1 MTKNSSIK
9 NQIFLPII
17 VVFILTSV
25 AVYFFI
31 STQIKQNIINQSI
44 VNATNTVQQYK
55 ALRKYYA
62 GNVVGVVKRNS
73 EGRVKIN
80 YNHKERTDT
89 IPLPATMIH
98 DLGEIVSQQKS
109 GMKLKLY
116 SDFPFPNRADRELDE
131 FSSTAMQTFRDGS
144 IEQPVTSVEM
154 FNGVESV
161 RVAVVD
167 TLVAPGCVNCHNS
180 RPDTPKNDWKLG
192 DVRGSLEVIIP
203 IESQLHSAVS
213 LEISILVA
221 ILILGLLTLG
231 LLYYFFGKVIIK
243 PLNALHNGVNEF
255 FKYLDKEVD
264 SVEAI
269 KVSKNDE
276 IGVMST
282 LINENISNAT
292 NELKV
297 DNNFIDEVKD
307 VVEEI
312 KKGNFDIS
320 LDNKISSKALEELRL
335 KLNEMLDSLRNTV
348 CTDVN
353 KLLDILDQYSNQNYL
368 SKIEND
374 KGKVASQINALG
386 DNITKMLT
394 YNKQDGLT
402 LDVTAHELLDNVE
415 TLNTTSNDTAARLE
429 ETAAAV
435 EEMTGNLKGSGA
447 NIAEMTNYAN
457 ELSISS
463 TEGEEMANKT
473 TVSMDAINEQVTA
486 INDSI
491 TVIDQ
496 IAFQTNI
503 LSLNA
508 AVEAATAGEAGKGF
522 AVVAQEVRN
531 LASRSAEAAKEI
543 KDLVENATIKANE
556 GKNIAD
562 KMIGGYNA
570 LNNNISKTLELINNV
585 STASKEQQVGIE
597 QINDAIN
604 TLDKQTQQNASVA
617 TNAQEIAR
625 TTSSIAKK
633 IVKAADDKTFTGQNE
648 IKAEKIQ
655 NVHHEVPIQE
665 PIKKVTM
672 PKKDLGSKPIAHKGV
687 TAVKEVKKVA
697 TPTQQ
702 VAAKTEVITSKS
714 DKDDEWESF

>member
-1 MTKNSSIK
+1 
-9 NQIFLPII
+9 
-17 VVFILTSV
+17 
-25 AVYFFI
+25 
-31 STQIKQNIINQSI
+31 
-44 VNATNTVQQYK
+44 
-55 ALRKYYA
+55 
-62 GNVVGVVKRNS
+62 
-73 EGRVKIN
+73 
-80 YNHKERTDT
+80 
-89 IPLPATMIH
+89 
-98 DLGEIVSQQKS
+98 
-109 GMKLKLY
+109 
-116 SDFPFPNRADRELDE
+116 
-131 FSSTAMQTFRDGS
+131 
-144 IEQPVTSVEM
+144 
-154 FNGVESV
+154 
-161 RVAVVD
+161 
-167 TLVAPGCVNCHNS
+167 
-180 RPDTPKNDWKLG
+180 
-192 DVRGSLEVIIP
+192 
-203 IESQLHSAVS
+203 
-213 LEISILVA
+213 
-221 ILILGLLTLG
+221 
-231 LLYYFFGKVIIK
+231 
-243 PLNALHNGVNEF
+243 
-255 FKYLDKEVD
+255 
-264 SVEAI
+264 
-269 KVSKNDE
+269 
-276 IGVMST
+276 
-282 LINENISNAT
+282 
-292 NELKV
+292 
-297 DNNFIDEVKD
+297 
-307 VVEEI
+307 
-312 KKGNFDIS
+312 
-320 LDNKISSKALEELRL
+320 
-335 KLNEMLDSLRNTV
+335 MLDSLRSTV

-353 KLLDILDQYSNQNYL
+353 QLLNILDQYSNQNYL

-374 KGKVASQINALG
+374 NGKVATQINTLG
-386 DNITKMLT
+386 DNITQMLT

-457 ELSISS
+457 ELSKSS

-570 LNNNISKTLELINNV
+570 LNQNISKTLELINNV

-617 TNAQEIAR
+617 SNAQEIAR

-633 IVKAADDKTFTGQNE
+633 IVKSADDKTFAGQNN
-648 IKAEKIQ
+648 IKAETLKAEQVAESVTHMVIPKVSPTKKPAVHKDIVKE
-655 NVHHEVPIQE
+655 NVAVNL
-665 PIKKVTM
+665 V
-672 PKKDLGSKPIAHKGV
+672 KPASVK
-687 TAVKEVKKVA
+687 TAAVKPTSVKN
-697 TPTQQ
+697 
-702 VAAKTEVITSKS
+702 EVITSKN

>member
-1 MTKNSSIK
+1 MTNSSSIK
-9 NQIFLPII
+9 YQIFLPII
-17 VVFILTSV
+17 FVFILASV
-25 AVYFFI
+25 VVYFFI
-31 STQIKQNIINQSI
+31 SAQIRQNIIDQSI

-62 GNVVGVVKRNS
+62 GTVVGVVKRNS
-73 EGRVKIN
+73 EGRIRIN
-80 YNHKERTDT
+80 YDHKERTDT

-98 DLGEIVSQQKS
+98 DLGAIVSEQKS

-116 SDFPFPNRADRELDE
+116 SDFPFPNRADRVLDE
-131 FSSTAMQTFRDGS
+131 FSTNAMQTFRDGS
-144 IEQPVTSVEM
+144 IDKPVTSVEN
-154 FNGVESV
+154 FDGIESV

-167 TLVAPGCVNCHNS
+167 TLVAQGCVNCHNS
-180 RPDTPKNDWKLG
+180 RPDTPKNDWNLG

-203 IESQLHSAVS
+203 IEGQLQSAVA
-213 LEISILVA
+213 LEVEIIGA

-231 LLYYFFGKVIIK
+231 LLYFYFGRVILT
-243 PLNALHNGVNEF
+243 PLNTLHNGVNEF
-255 FKYLDKEVD
+255 FKYLNKEVD

-269 KVSKNDE
+269 KVRKNDE
-276 IGVMST
+276 IGLMST
-282 LINENISNAT
+282 IINENIINAT
-292 NELKV
+292 KELEV
-297 DNNFIDEVKD
+297 DNIFINEVKD
-307 VVEEI
+307 LVEEI
-312 KKGNFDIS
+312 KKGNFNIS
-320 LDNKISSKALEELRL
+320 LDNQVSSKALEELRIR
-335 KLNEMLDSLRNTV
+335 LNEMLDSLKGTV
-348 CTDVN
+348 CADVN
-353 KLLDILDQYSNQNYL
+353 QLLDVLDQYSNQNYTYQ
-368 SKIEND
+368 IQND
-374 KGKVASQINALG
+374 EGKVAVQINALG

-394 YNKQDGLT
+394 ENKKDGLT

-415 TLNTTSNDTAARLE
+415 TLNSTSNDTAARLE

-435 EEMTGNLKGSGA
+435 EEMTGNIKGSGE
-447 NIAEMTNYAN
+447 NIAQMTNYAN

-473 TVSMDAINEQVTA
+473 TIAMDAINEQVTA

-585 STASKEQQVGIE
+585 STASKEQQIGIE
-597 QINDAIN
+597 QINDSIN

-625 TTSSIAKK
+625 TTSAIAKK

-648 IKAEKIQ
+648 VKAEDIK
-655 NVHHEVPIQE
+655 NVHAPIVTPE
-665 PIKKVTM
+665 PITKAVM
-672 PKKDLGSKPIAHKGV
+672 PKAVVHPKATLHQDIEK
-687 TAVKEVKKVA
+687 VKEVKKVELL
-697 TPTQQ
+697 
-702 VAAKTEVITSKS
+702 VNGKLVNMK
-714 DKDDEWESF
+714 